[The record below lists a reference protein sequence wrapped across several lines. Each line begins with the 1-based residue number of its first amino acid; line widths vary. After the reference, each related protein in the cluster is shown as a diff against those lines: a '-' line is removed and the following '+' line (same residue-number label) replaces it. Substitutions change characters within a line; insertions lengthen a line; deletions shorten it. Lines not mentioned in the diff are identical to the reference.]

1 MQRRA
6 KKRKGIDVGEFGW
19 APRFLKQPVYFAT
32 MALVIC
38 LFAGAGIT
46 DRLLKESAN
55 PYIAAVISAVLVEL
69 VNTDREVQQL
79 NGLNINPKLVEAAQA
94 KANDMAEKGYFAHQT
109 PDGYDSWHW
118 FEIVGYDYA
127 YAGENL
133 AVDFTESNDV
143 QVAWMNSPTH
153 RKNILNENYTE
164 IGIATA
170 KGMYKGRETTFAVQ
184 MFGRPSAR
192 EVARAI
198 GAPPAAEAAEIT
210 APFIPARVLG
220 ETAVDAGEPI
230 GALAEQDGDASMPVL
245 KRYPAPQI
253 LTPEQVPW
261 WARLMVQPKE
271 TLRYAYYLIGLVVLM
286 GLFLDMQLE
295 LRWHHARHAM
305 KAGMVLATMS
315 MLFIAADWA
324 FFAEP
329 ILAAISDALL

>member
-19 APRFLKQPVYFAT
+19 SPRFLNTGVYAAT
-32 MALVIC
+32 TALVIC

-46 DRLLKESAN
+46 ERLLKQSGS
-55 PYIAAVISAVLVEL
+55 PYIAAVIAAVLVDL
-69 VNTDREVQQL
+69 TNVDREAQQL
-79 NGLNINPKLVEAAQA
+79 QGLRINPKLVEAAQA

-109 PDGYDSWHW
+109 PDGFDSWHW
-118 FEIVGYDYA
+118 FELVGYDYA

-133 AVDFTESNDV
+133 AVDFGESGDV
-143 QVAWMNSPTH
+143 QIAWMNSPTH

-170 KGMYKGRETTFAVQ
+170 KGMYKGHETTFAVQ

-198 GAPPAAEAAEIT
+198 GAPPAAEAAIT
-210 APFIPARVLG
+210 APFIPPQVLG
-220 ETAVDAGEPI
+220 ETVIESNEPV
-230 GALAEQDGDASMPVL
+230 GALAEEDGDATVSVVQRTPTT
-245 KRYPAPQI
+245 QF

-261 WARLMVQPKE
+261 WARLLVQPKE
-271 TLRYAYYLIGLVVLM
+271 TLRYAYYAIGLVVLL

-295 LRWHHARHAM
+295 LRWHHVRHAT

-315 MLFIAADWA
+315 MLFIAADWV

-329 ILAAISDALL
+329 ILAAIGTMLQ